1 MERRDPKTL
10 PAERTETGALHD
22 SVRRHSLAW
31 LAAANLAGLWLAAL
45 LLWPQLGD
53 ALAPLTYG
61 RWVPLHLDW
70 QLYGWCALP
79 LVGVLMN
86 YYIGAG
92 EKTNRAARGALWVWS
107 LALAF
112 GGFTWLRG
120 DTSGKL
126 FLDWTGAARVVW
138 SLALLTLWVVL
149 FAAVWNRRREIAGWS
164 HALLAA
170 LLAVP
175 FAIYRA
181 ASPEIYPAI
190 NPHSGGP
197 TGTSQLGSTLGTIAV
212 FGVLPWLLRLP
223 PQGPSRTRWKFAAVF
238 VAALALYA
246 GITHGDASHYQ
257 LDQIIGV
264 GSLLLWIPVVAGYAR
279 SFGWRAGSA
288 PWLRVAFVWWTL
300 LVVTGLLTF
309 LPGFSERLKFT
320 NALVAHSHLAMAGLV
335 TSLHAAILLNLPG
348 HWAPPRWSFWLW
360 QAACA
365 LHIGALLWLGWAEGN
380 DASILYVH
388 GGLADVCYGLR
399 FFAGIAM
406 LVASIAWL
414 RAAWTTD
421 EPS

>member
-1 MERRDPKTL
+1 MERLDPKTL
-10 PAERTETGALHD
+10 PVARAATVAL
-22 SVRRHSLAW
+22 SAAVRRHSLAW
-31 LAAANLAGLWLAAL
+31 FVAANFVGLWLAAL

-79 LVGVLMN
+79 LAGALMN
-86 YYIGAG
+86 YYVGPGKKA
-92 EKTNRAARGALWVWS
+92 NRAARIALWAWT
-107 LALAF
+107 LALVF

-126 FLDWTGAARVVW
+126 FLDWTGSARVIW
-138 SLALLTLWVVL
+138 SLALLTLWAVL
-149 FAAVWNRRREIAGWS
+149 FATAWSRRREIAGWA

-181 ASPEIYPAI
+181 ASPENYPAI

-197 TGTSQLGSTLGTIAV
+197 TGASQLGSTLGTIAV

-223 PQGPSRTRWKFAAVF
+223 RQGPVRPRWKFAAVF
-238 VAALALYA
+238 AASLALYA
-246 GITHGDASHYQ
+246 GINHGDASHHR

-279 SFGWRAGSA
+279 SFGWRAGTA
-288 PWLRVAFVWWTL
+288 PWLTAAFAWWAL
-300 LVVTGLLTF
+300 LVVTGWLTF
-309 LPGFSERLKFT
+309 LPGISERLKFT

-335 TSLHAAILLNLPG
+335 TSLHAAVLFNLPG
-348 HWAPPRWSFWLW
+348 RWSPPRWSFWLW
-360 QAACA
+360 QATCA
-365 LHIGALLWLGWAEGN
+365 VHIGALLWLGWAEGN
-380 DASILYVH
+380 DAAILYVR
-388 GGLADVCYGLR
+388 GGLADLCYGLR
-399 FFAGIAM
+399 FLAGIAM
-406 LVASIAWL
+406 LAASIAWL

-421 EPS
+421 EQG